1 MLGEAAIRTGFGRRE
16 VLTGSL
22 AALAVTSGT
31 LFLGKLSIGEQ
42 TAGDLTDK
50 LATAPADTIVTITSG
65 RWAVSR
71 SIRVA
76 AKVRFAGGILRPD
89 DGVIIDF
96 DQDIDA
102 PPGQH
107 IFDLTNV
114 RWVRGVQQMDSAKRQ
129 QTLWETGGNFR
140 LPGIA
145 YASWFGAQT
154 GPGHDN
160 TLALQSMLDSGAR
173 DAVLDGFYL
182 HTANWVGDNQRLRG
196 LAPFG
201 EGTRS
206 GLKTVPYDQSF
217 IELLNRPNP
226 SSPAEDSF
234 RGLST
239 KSGIETAAFA
249 DFEYDGSAQEHFDHK
264 TRYRNYFADESSV
277 AEGAKSF
284 RRQLMRQGGINIG
297 QGDNDGAYQAPRA
310 TMIERVYIHDTVR
323 SAIVAN
329 RAPGVTIR
337 DCRLANSDVD
347 HLIYAD
353 RNPDLLVENVTLS
366 GYAHGAMVVISGG
379 SLRNCVVRDLS
390 ANPIPG
396 RVTDSIVWLR
406 ADLSEPTEVTNLVI
420 SGALEKLGNEDVQ
433 AKVFKLAG
441 KRAAT
446 IRGLKITHTGS
457 PAASF
462 TVFGT
467 QKSASAIQLD
477 GLVARDMPAGA
488 TLWNTPF
495 NVSDIVMHNIDWTW
509 NEDTRT
515 APYLMRFG
523 SLVGADFNNITLNG
537 ASLET
542 LSYVERR
549 ARKIDTAAIRASH
562 TIGRM
567 VDAPGL

>member
-1 MLGEAAIRTGFGRRE
+1 MLC
-16 VLTGSL
+16 S
-22 AALAVTSGT
+22 
-31 LFLGKLSIGEQ
+31 
-42 TAGDLTDK
+42 TDS
-50 LATAPADTIVTITSG
+50 TCT
-65 RWAVSR
+65 
-71 SIRVA
+71 
-76 AKVRFAGGILRPD
+76 
-89 DGVIIDF
+89 
-96 DQDIDA
+96 
-102 PPGQH
+102 
-107 IFDLTNV
+107 
-114 RWVRGVQQMDSAKRQ
+114 
-129 QTLWETGGNFR
+129 
-140 LPGIA
+140 
-145 YASWFGAQT
+145 
-154 GPGHDN
+154 
-160 TLALQSMLDSGAR
+160 
-173 DAVLDGFYL
+173 
-182 HTANWVGDNQRLRG
+182 LRG

-420 SGALEKLGNEDVQ
+420 SGALEKL
-433 AKVFKLAG
+433 
-441 KRAAT
+441 
-446 IRGLKITHTGS
+446 
-457 PAASF
+457 

-515 APYLMRFG
+515 APYLMSFG

>member
-182 HTANWVGDNQRLRG
+182 HT
-196 LAPFG
+196 P
-201 EGTRS
+201 
-206 GLKTVPYDQSF
+206 
-217 IELLNRPNP
+217 RPCP
-226 SSPAEDSF
+226 
-234 RGLST
+234 
-239 KSGIETAAFA
+239 
-249 DFEYDGSAQEHFDHK
+249 
-264 TRYRNYFADESSV
+264 
-277 AEGAKSF
+277 
-284 RRQLMRQGGINIG
+284 
-297 QGDNDGAYQAPRA
+297 
-310 TMIERVYIHDTVR
+310 
-323 SAIVAN
+323 
-329 RAPGVTIR
+329 
-337 DCRLANSDVD
+337 
-347 HLIYAD
+347 
-353 RNPDLLVENVTLS
+353 
-366 GYAHGAMVVISGG
+366 
-379 SLRNCVVRDLS
+379 
-390 ANPIPG
+390 
-396 RVTDSIVWLR
+396 
-406 ADLSEPTEVTNLVI
+406 
-420 SGALEKLGNEDVQ
+420 
-433 AKVFKLAG
+433 
-441 KRAAT
+441 
-446 IRGLKITHTGS
+446 
-457 PAASF
+457 
-462 TVFGT
+462 
-467 QKSASAIQLD
+467 
-477 GLVARDMPAGA
+477 
-488 TLWNTPF
+488 LW
-495 NVSDIVMHNIDWTW
+495 
-509 NEDTRT
+509 
-515 APYLMRFG
+515 
-523 SLVGADFNNITLNG
+523 
-537 ASLET
+537 
-542 LSYVERR
+542 
-549 ARKIDTAAIRASH
+549 
-562 TIGRM
+562 
-567 VDAPGL
+567 